1 MQSKGTIKGLLP
13 LIFFLVLYMG
23 TGILSGNFS
32 SMPLLL
38 AFIITSAFSL
48 LLDKNDGK
56 TSLEE
61 KISIFTRSGGEET
74 IILMVIIF
82 LLAGAFYSV
91 ADAMGAVKSIVS
103 LGLTILPSNLLLPG
117 LFMISCILS
126 FSMGTSMG
134 TITAVAP
141 IGVGIATQTEVN
153 MALVMGTVIGGA
165 MFGDNLSFISDTT
178 IAATRTQGVELRD
191 KFKANLM
198 IVLPAVIA
206 TIIILSFVK
215 IPNVN
220 LDSYEYSLINILP
233 YITIIVSALMGI
245 NVMAVLGIGIITGS
259 AVGLATSSFT
269 IVELF
274 GVLQRGMGWMQD
286 LSMIAIVVGG
296 VVGLMK
302 YYGGIDYLLDR
313 VTSKVTTKKGGQFG
327 IAALVALITAATT
340 NNTISIITA
349 GPLAKDISKEYDIDS
364 RKTASLLDIFSAGIQ
379 GIIPYGGQLLLAAGL
394 AKISPI
400 EIMPFSIY
408 SILMIVMGCLAILVN
423 SPKEKVLAENK
434 G

>member
-61 KISIFTRSGGEET
+61 KIGIFTRSGGEET

-141 IGVGIATQTEVN
+141 IGVGIAAQTEVN

-198 IVLPAVIA
+198 IVLPAVIV

-220 LDSYEYSLINILP
+220 LESYEYSLINILP

-259 AVGLATSSFT
+259 VVGLITSSFT

-349 GPLAKDISKEYDIDS
+349 GPLAKDISREYDIDS
-364 RKTASLLDIFSAGIQ
+364 RKTASLLDIFSAGVQ

-408 SILMIVMGCLAILVN
+408 SILMIVMGCIAILVK
-423 SPKEKVLAENK
+423 SPKERVLVEKK

>member
-1 MQSKGTIKGLLP
+1 MQKKGTIKGLLP

-23 TGILSGNFS
+23 TGILSGSFS

-48 LLDKNDGK
+48 LLDRDGEK

-61 KISIFTRSGGEET
+61 KVSIFTRSGGEET
-74 IILMVIIF
+74 IILMVVIF

-117 LFMISCILS
+117 LFLISCILS

-141 IGVGIATQTEVN
+141 IGVGIATQTEIN

-198 IVLPAVIA
+198 IVLPAVII
-206 TIIILSFVK
+206 TIIILSFIK

-220 LDSYEYSLINILP
+220 LESYDYSFINILP
-233 YITIIVSALMGI
+233 YITIIISALMGI

-259 AVGLATSSFT
+259 VVGIATSSFT

-274 GVLQRGMGWMQD
+274 GVIQRGMGWMQD
-286 LSMIAIVVGG
+286 LSMIAIIVGG

-302 YYGGIDYLLDR
+302 HYGGIEYLLDK
-313 VTSKVTTKKGGQFG
+313 VTSKVTTKTGGQFG

-349 GPLAKDISKEYDIDS
+349 GPLAKDISKEYGIDS

-400 EIMPFSIY
+400 EIMPYSIY
-408 SILMIVMGCLAILVN
+408 SILMIIMGCLAIVAKF
-423 SPKEKVLAENK
+423 PKEKVLVEK
-434 G
+434 EV

>member
-23 TGILSGNFS
+23 TGVLSGNFS

-61 KISIFTRSGGEET
+61 KISIFTKSGGEET

-408 SILMIVMGCLAILVN
+408 SILMIVMGCLAILVK